1 MAAKLAALVGKVR
14 EVMRLWRLI
23 FIWMLLA
30 FSLLPCSLFALTT
43 AIVNSCP
50 PDTSQMAEPSLTKD
64 AIANALGW
72 TPVPGLNR
80 CNGYYLEAPFNY
92 PQSFLPN
99 DQIQI
104 TSNQGLVFAQHGTSI
119 SQGAISIVR
128 AGQQITAKKGY
139 LYRDPKTGK
148 LSAID
153 LYGDVHLR
161 EPNVL
166 VIGTQ
171 GHFNII
177 TRAKSLLHAIY
188 RQAIYSDASTGHA
201 DPNYQQQQSERKITQ
216 LSAWGQAKSFTQDQP
231 MIYNFDDAS
240 YSTCPPTT
248 STWNVR
254 ASHINLNKNT
264 GRGTATNARLYVQGI
279 PVFYTPYMNFPIDAR
294 RQTGFLSPRFGT
306 SNQLG
311 HFLMTPF
318 YWNLAPNYDTTIT
331 PAYLSKR
338 GMQFSD
344 RFRYLTETTNGIV
357 NVSILPNDRGFNN
370 FQDASQN
377 TYQNSASTFTQANL
391 RRLENDSTTRKALSW
406 QNNAIYNDNWTSNID
421 FNYVSDDYY
430 LRNLGGNLDT
440 VSDNQLLQQ
449 GEIDYASEHWN
460 FTTRYQ
466 GYQTLNQVDSPS
478 VNLASYSRAPQF
490 ILGGHDSN
498 DTLGI
503 QYFINNDVTRFY
515 LNNTPGDPLKYPM
528 GTRANVQPGFNR
540 PFNLPYFYLTPEV
553 QFALTKYEISDVG
566 NNISN
571 SPSRELPIFDI
582 NSGLYFDRQTGF
594 LGTPFKQTLEPEV
607 LYTYIPFKN
616 QSQLPNFDT
625 NVNQLTYDQLFN
637 YNRFSGLDRIGDA
650 DQIAAGV
657 TTRFIDENTGTEKI
671 RAGIGQ
677 IYYFKKRL
685 VTLCTDS
692 TTGCTDLP
700 SNPNNTSPH
709 SPIDGMVT
717 YTVNPDWSVT
727 GNAIYNVKTTRM
739 DNDSITLTYKP
750 TEDPRK
756 IFNLTYNFY
765 RVVDVVVPGTYNP
778 NLSQTDFSFTWPL
791 TRDWSAVG
799 RWTENWNQLHFQNL
813 LGGLQYDSCCY
824 AVRVVGGRSFVSMNP
839 NYTYQYNPQIFLEF
853 ALKGLG
859 TWGPEGD
866 SSTLLANSIPG
877 YQSNF
882 GRDF

>member
-1 MAAKLAALVGKVR
+1 MLCIVAGFFPFRLLAAD
-14 EVMRLWRLI
+14 
-23 FIWMLLA
+23 A
-30 FSLLPCSLFALTT
+30 SASFAVL
-43 AIVNSCP
+43 SCP
-50 PDTSQMAEPSLTKD
+50 PPNTLLDETPSLTKE

-72 TPVPGLNR
+72 VQTNTTMNR
-80 CNGYYLEAPFNY
+80 CGGYYLEEPFVY
-92 PQSFLPN
+92 PKNFLPN

-104 TSNQGLVFAQHGTSI
+104 TSNQGLLFAQHGTSI
-119 SQGAISIVR
+119 SQGEISIVR

-153 LYGDVHLR
+153 LYGNVHLR

-171 GHFNII
+171 GHFDII
-177 TRAKSLLHAIY
+177 TRAKSLLHALY
-188 RQAIYSDASTGHA
+188 RQAIYSNGSSATAS
-201 DPNYQQQQSERKITQ
+201 PSYEQQQNERKITQ
-216 LSAWGQAKSFTQDQP
+216 LSAWGQAASFTQDQP
-231 MIYNFDDAS
+231 LIYNFEDAT
-240 YSTCPPTT
+240 YSTCPPT
-248 STWNVR
+248 SNTWKVR

-311 HFLMTPF
+311 HFLETPF

-338 GMQFSD
+338 GMQLSD
-344 RFRYLTETTNGIV
+344 RFRYLTDTTNGILNISV
-357 NVSILPNDRGFNN
+357 LPHDKGFAN
-370 FQDASQN
+370 FQDSSGN
-377 TYQNSASTFTQANL
+377 TYQNSPNTYTEANL
-391 RRLENDSTTRKALSW
+391 RRLENDSTTRKAISW

-449 GEIDYASEHWN
+449 GEIDYTSEHWN

-466 GYQTLNQVDSPS
+466 GYQTLNQVDSPT

-490 ILGGHDSN
+490 ILGGHSSN
-498 DTLGI
+498 DDLGLD
-503 QYFINNDVTRFY
+503 YYINNDVTRFY
-515 LNNTPGDPLKYPM
+515 INNTPGDPLKYPM
-528 GTRANVQPGFNR
+528 GTRANFQPGIDR
-540 PFNLPYFYLTPEV
+540 PFNLPYFYFTPSM

-571 SPSRELPIFDI
+571 SPSRALPIIDL
-582 NSGLYFDRQTGF
+582 NSGLYFDRQVGLF
-594 LGTPFKQTLEPEV
+594 GSPYKQTLEPEL
-607 LYTYIPFKN
+607 LYTYIPYKN
-616 QSQLPNFDT
+616 QDQLPNFDT
-625 NVNQLTYDQLFN
+625 NLNQLTYDQMFN

-650 DQIAAGV
+650 DQIAAGI
-657 TTRFIDENTGTEKI
+657 TTRFIDEETGAQKI
-671 RAGIGQ
+671 SAGIAQ

-685 VTLCTDS
+685 VTLCTDPTICS
-692 TTGCTDLP
+692 DYP
-700 SNPNNTSPH
+700 DNPNDTTPH
-709 SPIDGMVT
+709 SPIAGTVT
-717 YTVNPDWSVT
+717 YNVNPDWSIT
-727 GNAIYNVKTTRM
+727 GNAIYNVTTTKM
-739 DNDSITLTYKP
+739 DNDSVTLTYKP
-750 TEDPRK
+750 TEDSRK
-756 IFNLTYNFY
+756 IVNLTYNFD
-765 RVVDVVVPGTYNP
+765 RVADIVVPGTPNP
-778 NLSQTDFSFTWPL
+778 NLSQTDFSFTWPVN
-791 TRDWSAVG
+791 RDWSVVG

-824 AVRVVGGRSFVSMNP
+824 AIRLVGGRSFVAMNP
-839 NYTYQYNPQIFLEF
+839 NYTYQYNPQIYLEF

-859 TWGPEGD
+859 SWGPEGD